1 MKSLSSSIFSILLV
15 LLFSQW
21 AASLPETN
29 HENFLQ
35 CLTLNSDNS
44 TSISKVIYTQ
54 NNSSYSSI
62 LEFSIRN
69 LRFSTSTTPKPLVI
83 VTPLQVSHIQASIS
97 CSQRHG
103 MQIRVRS
110 GGHDYEGLSFV
121 SDVPFVIV
129 DLINMSSISVDTE
142 NQTAWVQTG
151 ATIGQL
157 YYRIAEK
164 SKTLAFPAGVCP
176 TVGVGG
182 HFSGGGYGFLLRKY
196 GLAADNIVDAQ
207 LIDVKGR
214 FLDRN
219 SMGEDL
225 FWAIRGG
232 GGASFG
238 VIVAWK
244 IKLVAVPPTVTVFDV
259 QRTLEQN
266 ATKIILK
273 WQQVADKVHEDLMTR
288 IFLRSVN
295 SSTEQGKKTMRLSF
309 ESMFLGGVDQLLP
322 LMQKILPELGLVNED
337 CIEMSWIDS
346 ILYFAGFRNG
356 ESMDVLL
363 DRTPTSRAFFKAKSD
378 YVKEPI
384 PETAWEGIYE
394 RFYEE
399 EAEATEMILS
409 PYGGKMSE
417 ISESEIPFPHRVGN
431 LYKIHHLVYWEEEGN
446 EIAQK
451 HIDWIRRLYSFV
463 APYVSKNPRAAYI
476 NYRDLDIGTNNI
488 KGSYTSFKQAS
499 IWGVKYFKNN
509 FNRLVHVKTKVDP
522 ANFFRNEQSIPPLSS
537 WRNKRVT
544 KNVSVEFA
552 RKKDPVICI
561 LLHPGTVDT
570 DLSRPFQRNVPEG
583 KLFTKEFSVQKL
595 LGIINKAKRHDNAKP
610 SRPFSVEIGVKVV
623 LQRSCCWSFWKQSV
637 SKGSPNQPIEEPE
650 VVEQMGWC
658 DAEAGMFRDDNRDE
672 ENNDYGASVDS
683 DHGDG
688 LGLDGDYGDGLG
700 LDGDNEDGVGVD
712 GDNGDGVGLD
722 GDYRDIT
729 KECMNLFEGY
739 ESRSD
744 DEFSSDSDTDQSH
757 VKVNKLLRGVP
768 FKKDGNEIKFFVGQ
782 TFANKEVMRDI
793 FREYVV
799 QGGVVLNRIKN
810 DKQRQTYQCNDAVN
824 GVESG
829 HRTPGF
835 CSSSPPEA
843 SGQGGNDP
851 LTGGDDLSKKV

>member
-21 AASLPETN
+21 AASLPETD

-35 CLTLNSDNS
+35 CLALNSDNS

-62 LEFSIRN
+62 LEFSIQN

-207 LIDVKGR
+207 LIDAKGR

-244 IKLVAVPPTVTVFDV
+244 IKLVAVPPTVTVFNV

-273 WQQVADKVHEDLMTR
+273 WQQVADKVHEDLMIR

-295 SSTEQGKKTMRLSF
+295 SSTEQGKKTMRALF

-322 LMQKILPELGLVNED
+322 LMQKSLPELGLVNED

-346 ILYFAGFRNG
+346 ILYFAGFHNG

-363 DRTPTSRAFFKAKSD
+363 DRTPTSRRFFKAKSD

-431 LYKIHHLVYWEEEGN
+431 LYKIHHSVYWEEEGN

-451 HIDWIRRLYSFV
+451 HINWIRRLYSFV

-476 NYRDLDIGTNNI
+476 NYRDLDIGTNNN

-499 IWGVKYFKNN
+499 VWGVKYFKNN

-537 WRNKRVT
+537 WWNKR
-544 KNVSVEFA
+544 
-552 RKKDPVICI
+552 
-561 LLHPGTVDT
+561 
-570 DLSRPFQRNVPEG
+570 
-583 KLFTKEFSVQKL
+583 
-595 LGIINKAKRHDNAKP
+595 
-610 SRPFSVEIGVKVV
+610 
-623 LQRSCCWSFWKQSV
+623 
-637 SKGSPNQPIEEPE
+637 
-650 VVEQMGWC
+650 
-658 DAEAGMFRDDNRDE
+658 
-672 ENNDYGASVDS
+672 
-683 DHGDG
+683 GD
-688 LGLDGDYGDGLG
+688 
-700 LDGDNEDGVGVD
+700 
-712 GDNGDGVGLD
+712 
-722 GDYRDIT
+722 
-729 KECMNLFEGY
+729 
-739 ESRSD
+739 
-744 DEFSSDSDTDQSH
+744 
-757 VKVNKLLRGVP
+757 
-768 FKKDGNEIKFFVGQ
+768 
-782 TFANKEVMRDI
+782 
-793 FREYVV
+793 
-799 QGGVVLNRIKN
+799 
-810 DKQRQTYQCNDAVN
+810 
-824 GVESG
+824 
-829 HRTPGF
+829 
-835 CSSSPPEA
+835 
-843 SGQGGNDP
+843 
-851 LTGGDDLSKKV
+851 

>member
-21 AASLPETN
+21 AASLPETD

-62 LEFSIRN
+62 LEFSIEN

-97 CSQRHG
+97 CAQRHG

-121 SDVPFVIV
+121 SDVPFVVI
-129 DLINMSSISVDTE
+129 DLINMSSISVDTK

-151 ATIGQL
+151 ASIGQL

-182 HFSGGGYGFLLRKY
+182 HFSGGGYGFLIRKY

-238 VIVAWK
+238 VIIAWK
-244 IKLVAVPPTVTVFDV
+244 IKLVAVPPTVTVFNV

-273 WQQVADKVHEDLMTR
+273 WLQVADKVHEDLMIR

-295 SSTEQGKKTMRLSF
+295 SSTQQGQRTMRALF
-309 ESMFLGGVDQLLP
+309 ESTFLGGVDQLLP
-322 LMQKILPELGLVNED
+322 LMQKSLPDLGLVKED

-363 DRTPTSRAFFKAKSD
+363 NRTHTTRSFFKAKSD
-378 YVKEPI
+378 YLKEPI
-384 PETAWEGIYE
+384 PETALEGIYE
-394 RFYEE
+394 RLHEE
-399 EAEATEMILS
+399 EAEAAEIILS

-417 ISESEIPFPHRVGN
+417 ISESEIPFPHRGN
-431 LYKIHHLVYWEEEGN
+431 LYQIYHAVYWDEEGN

-451 HIDWIRRLYSFV
+451 HINWIRRLYSFV
-463 APYVSKNPRAAYI
+463 APYVSKNPRAAYV
-476 NYRDLDIGTNNI
+476 NYRDLDIGTNNN

-522 ANFFRNEQSIPPLSS
+522 DNFFRNEQSIPPLSS
-537 WRNKRVT
+537 WWNKR
-544 KNVSVEFA
+544 
-552 RKKDPVICI
+552 
-561 LLHPGTVDT
+561 
-570 DLSRPFQRNVPEG
+570 
-583 KLFTKEFSVQKL
+583 
-595 LGIINKAKRHDNAKP
+595 
-610 SRPFSVEIGVKVV
+610 
-623 LQRSCCWSFWKQSV
+623 
-637 SKGSPNQPIEEPE
+637 
-650 VVEQMGWC
+650 
-658 DAEAGMFRDDNRDE
+658 
-672 ENNDYGASVDS
+672 
-683 DHGDG
+683 GD
-688 LGLDGDYGDGLG
+688 
-700 LDGDNEDGVGVD
+700 
-712 GDNGDGVGLD
+712 
-722 GDYRDIT
+722 
-729 KECMNLFEGY
+729 
-739 ESRSD
+739 
-744 DEFSSDSDTDQSH
+744 
-757 VKVNKLLRGVP
+757 
-768 FKKDGNEIKFFVGQ
+768 
-782 TFANKEVMRDI
+782 
-793 FREYVV
+793 
-799 QGGVVLNRIKN
+799 
-810 DKQRQTYQCNDAVN
+810 
-824 GVESG
+824 
-829 HRTPGF
+829 
-835 CSSSPPEA
+835 
-843 SGQGGNDP
+843 
-851 LTGGDDLSKKV
+851 